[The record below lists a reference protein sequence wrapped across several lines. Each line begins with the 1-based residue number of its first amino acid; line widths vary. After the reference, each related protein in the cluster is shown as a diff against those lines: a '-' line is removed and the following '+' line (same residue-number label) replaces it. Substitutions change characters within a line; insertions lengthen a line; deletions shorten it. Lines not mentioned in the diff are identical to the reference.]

1 MRRILSLAARSL
13 AVSPSTRWKLL
24 PGPISDRSEMHS
36 LWRSSDFGVNRTS
49 GLRKLRR
56 IWRRKT
62 WNRLAGVVTLQI
74 CQLSS
79 AHICRKRSGRA
90 DECSGPWPS

>member
-1 MRRILSLAARSL
+1 MKLPVADAATVRRRT
-13 AVSPSTRWKLL
+13 AVL
-24 PGPISDRSEMHS
+24 
-36 LWRSSDFGVNRTS
+36 
-49 GLRKLRR
+49 LRR
-56 IWRRKT
+56 HRRA
-62 WNRLAGVVTLQI
+62 LAGVVTLQI